1 MPQCAHT
8 VWDKHII
15 AISCQH
21 HVKHNSFPNATE
33 AGYVQI
39 SFSLSFLAVI
49 SMKTPSSLWENP
61 LSSSYLNCTHC
72 KYAVSRNHSRELAQ
86 TLFKSSSV
94 PSSESWVDMCNGL
107 LNDVVLAYCC
117 AVCWCGKRE
126 CVVRTCWMVWL
137 MMSSETAKTA
147 CVDVGG
153 KVWWLKWAVRQGL
166 CAHACVCVCMCG
178 GKKDRVSFLTILLT
192 LFDCSSLNGATQI
205 QEFPDL
211 KGTTS
216 LEILWVSPLSSS
228 PLTPAHS
235 IMY

>member
-1 MPQCAHT
+1 MSCTTHLIPQNKLIPIC
-8 VWDKHII
+8 
-15 AISCQH
+15 
-21 HVKHNSFPNATE
+21 PN
-33 AGYVQI
+33 Q
-39 SFSLSFLAVI
+39 FFFFFLAVI
-49 SMKTPSSLWENP
+49 SMRTPSSLWENP
-61 LSSSYLNCTHC
+61 LSSSYPSCTHC
-72 KYAVSRNHSRELAQ
+72 KYAVSRNHSSALAQ

-94 PSSESWVDMCNGL
+94 PSSESWADMCNGL

-117 AVCWCGKRE
+117 AVRWCGKRE

-153 KVWWLKWAVRQGL
+153 KVWWLKWAVRRGL
-166 CAHACVCVCMCG
+166 RAHACVCVCE
-178 GKKDRVSFLTILLT
+178 RESFLTLFS

-216 LEILWVSPLSSS
+216 LEILWVSPLS
-228 PLTPAHS
+228 PHTHRHHLTHA
-235 IMY
+235 